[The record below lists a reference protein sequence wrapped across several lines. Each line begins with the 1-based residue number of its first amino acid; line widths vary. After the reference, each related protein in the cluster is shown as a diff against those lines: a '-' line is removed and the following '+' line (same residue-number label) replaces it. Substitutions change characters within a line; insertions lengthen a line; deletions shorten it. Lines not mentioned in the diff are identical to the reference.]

1 MASFVAKWRLRYPR
15 LAIWAQKPEDA
26 LTFYELPKGL
36 RKLAYMNNRIEY
48 FNKQIKRIAKKR
60 MQFVTEEALEKRI
73 VSMFLRCNDDP
84 ARERR
89 DAGGGSSPI
98 TNQSD

>member
-15 LAIWAQKPEDA
+15 LAIWAQKPEDV

-36 RKLAYMNNRIEY
+36 RKLAHMNNGIES
-48 FNKQIKRIAKKR
+48 FDKRIRRMAKKQ

-84 ARERR
+84 GKRKVRCWRGIVAYCE
-89 DAGGGSSPI
+89 SK
-98 TNQSD
+98 

>member
-15 LAIWAQKPEDA
+15 LAIWAQKAENA
-26 LTFYELPKGL
+26 LTFHEFPKGL
-36 RKLAYMNNRIEY
+36 RKLAYMNNGIEC
-48 FNKQIKRIAKKR
+48 FNKQIKRMAKKQ

-84 ARERR
+84 ARER
-89 DAGGGSSPI
+89 
-98 TNQSD
+98 

>member
-15 LAIWAQKPEDA
+15 LAIWTEEAENA

-48 FNKQIKRIAKKR
+48 FNKQIKRMAKKQ
-60 MQFVTEEALEKRI
+60 MQFVTEVALEKRI

-84 ARERR
+84 ARER
-89 DAGGGSSPI
+89 
-98 TNQSD
+98 